1 MKMSSAE
8 CAGDVSDMDSSAD
21 SSAAMIDEDFLNPST
36 IDDDLLLLPE
46 LDALVMSSFSVIL
59 HRSSLS
65 LPLSPRIFAL
75 LLSLLH

>member
-1 MKMSSAE
+1 
-8 CAGDVSDMDSSAD
+8 MDSSAD